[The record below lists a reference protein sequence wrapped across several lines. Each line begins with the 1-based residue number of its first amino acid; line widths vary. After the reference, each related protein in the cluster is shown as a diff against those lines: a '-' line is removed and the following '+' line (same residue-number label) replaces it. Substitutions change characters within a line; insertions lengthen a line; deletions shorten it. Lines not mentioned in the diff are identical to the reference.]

1 LECSTQIF
9 FISRRDKYLDFS
21 EFINVLYCSLL
32 TVMAAE
38 LVNAARSE
46 NDSEPERL
54 RLEFVVVYTKPNV
67 FKYSVFKRVVVGLIF
82 CAAI

>member
-38 LVNAARSE
+38 LVDAARSE
-46 NDSEPERL
+46 NDGELERL
-54 RLEFVVVYTKPNV
+54 RLEFVIVYTKPNI
-67 FKYSVFKRVVVGLIF
+67 KIQ
-82 CAAI
+82 CI